1 METSAQIQEL
11 ISRSEKVKSLLA
23 DIQQNADELLA
34 GLKLLHET
42 VPAST
47 TVVFGQQ
54 NPIWSKDF
62 MGTGGGT
69 IGRYGCLMCCLAS
82 ILANAGYDT
91 DPRRLNNWLNKNGGY
106 QPGSAN
112 LASFSSI
119 EFFNVVKLIRPV
131 LFTTGPVPFDKIS
144 ATIRA
149 GGYAT
154 IMVDFNGQP
163 HTKESDVAMHWVRW
177 LDDKANIMDPW
188 LGQVMPLSPRYGKDA
203 NSAIWRVAL
212 YNKM

>member
-42 VPAST
+42 VPASAA
-47 TVVFGQQ
+47 VVFGQQ
-54 NPIWSKDF
+54 NPIWAKDV
-62 MGTGGGT
+62 MGTGGN

-82 ILANAGYDT
+82 ILVNAGYDT
-91 DPRRLNNWLNKNGGY
+91 DPRRLNAWLNRNGGY
-106 QPGSAN
+106 VPGSAN
-112 LASFSSI
+112 LASFALI
-119 EFFNVVKLIRPV
+119 ESFEVVKLIRPV
-131 LFTTGPVPFDKIS
+131 LFTTGPVPFDKIN

-154 IMVDFNGQP
+154 VMVDFNGQP
-163 HTKESDVAMHWVRW
+163 HSRESDVAMHWVRL

-188 LGQVMPLSPRYGKDA
+188 LGQVMPLSPRYGKEP

-212 YNKM
+212 YTKM